1 MISQYAADS
10 SIPEILRAAEPSQFD
25 NYSLER
31 RVRIFLAGQ
40 HAHRGP
46 NDPERVEVR
55 ALRGQVTLF
64 GYVRGAARRWAL
76 ELAARRV
83 AGVRSVKNQLGVT
96 SARSRRP
103 QSNQF
108 ARRPRLGRTISLRA
122 GLIRLEQLTRTSIKS
137 S

>member
-1 MISQYAADS
+1 MISQYGADPS
-10 SIPEILRAAEPSQFD
+10 LIETLRTDESGLFD
-25 NYSLER
+25 DRSLER

-64 GYVRGAARRWAL
+64 GFVRGAARRWAL

-83 AGVRSVKNQLGVT
+83 AGVRAVKNQLGVT
-96 SARSRRP
+96 TAPPRRP

-122 GLIRLEQLTRTSIKS
+122 GLIRLEQLTRTSIKAI
-137 S
+137 